1 MCGENMPRSVKE
13 KEETLATTISLPRGW
28 KKRIDEYMEEHGFRS
43 YAELIRY
50 LIRKEIIEKGE
61 NK

>member
-1 MCGENMPRSVKE
+1 MPRSLRE